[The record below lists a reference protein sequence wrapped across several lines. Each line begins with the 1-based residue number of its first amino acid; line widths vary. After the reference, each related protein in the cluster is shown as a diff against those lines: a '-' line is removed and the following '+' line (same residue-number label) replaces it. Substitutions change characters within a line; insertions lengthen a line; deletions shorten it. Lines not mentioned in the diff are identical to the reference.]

1 MKDNIQQARER
12 KLSYSLIALCWIVY
26 TCAYIGKLSYN
37 ANISQLEAAFGV
49 THSQSGLVGTMFFF
63 AYGVG
68 QVFNGLMC
76 KKYNIKYV
84 IFSSLAI
91 SSLMNLAMNL
101 IPDFA
106 FAKYIWLINGA
117 ATSFLWTSLIRL
129 LSETLGKIYLSTA
142 IVVMGTTIA
151 TGTVLVY
158 AMSSLFVAIS
168 SYKVT
173 FFVACGVLAAVAI
186 AWMSLFDRLSKPLY
200 AARQATVGAE
210 NEGVQ
215 PELHPKKKLSREL
228 WFFFGAIAIFAVAN
242 NFIKYGLTSW
252 TPSILN
258 EMYATPGWLSILLT
272 LALPVVAIPGV
283 ALATAMHKR
292 IDSYVLICT
301 LLYAVSTVL
310 ICAVI
315 LLLSYE
321 ALTITV
327 VAFAL
332 ISCFMGSI
340 NSVITSMI
348 PLRMRDRVDS
358 GKTAGLLNG
367 FCYIGSTLST
377 YGLGHI
383 AENNGWSAVMY
394 TLLALC
400 GGAALLGAIH
410 CSITKLTAQK
420 DIIGGKNE

>member
-1 MKDNIQQARER
+1 MEDNIQQKRER

-26 TCAYIGKLSYN
+26 ACAYLGKLSYN
-37 ANISQLEAAFGV
+37 ANISQLEAAFGA

-84 IFSSLAI
+84 IFSSLVI

-117 ATSFLWTSLIRL
+117 ATSFLWASLIRL
-129 LSETLGKIYLSTA
+129 LSETLGKKYLSTA
-142 IVVMGTTIA
+142 IVVMGTTVA
-151 TGTVLVY
+151 TGTVAVY

-168 SYKVT
+168 SYRVT
-173 FFVACGVLAAVAI
+173 FFVACGVLASVAI
-186 AWMSLFDRLSKPLY
+186 VWMIMFDRLSKPLY
-200 AARQATVGAE
+200 AARQAAVGAE
-210 NEGVQ
+210 REGVR
-215 PELHPKKKLSREL
+215 PDLKRKRKLSREL

-258 EMYATPGWLSILLT
+258 EMYATPDWLSILLT

-301 LLYAVSTVL
+301 LLYTVSTVL
-310 ICAVI
+310 IGTVI
-315 LLLSYE
+315 LLLSYG
-321 ALTITV
+321 ALTVTV

-332 ISCFMGSI
+332 VSCFMGSI
-340 NSVITSMI
+340 NSVITGMI
-348 PLRMRDRVDS
+348 PLRMRDKVDS

-367 FCYIGSTLST
+367 FCYVGSTLSM
-377 YGLGHI
+377 YGLGYI

-394 TLLALC
+394 TLLALS
-400 GGAALLGAIH
+400 GGAALFGAIH
-410 CSITKLTAQK
+410 CAITVIKAKSTV
-420 DIIGGKNE
+420 GGKNE